1 MDEFF
6 IIQQIPRDLAN
17 IDQHMETIQNT
28 KSDLY
33 KSMISQQGMRNL
45 VYEIEEIIDQ
55 PDSLDIWIVYQ
66 SEK

>member
-1 MDEFF
+1 
-6 IIQQIPRDLAN
+6 
-17 IDQHMETIQNT
+17 
-28 KSDLY
+28 
-33 KSMISQQGMRNL
+33 MISQQGMRNL